1 MVEVVVQYTYGCRV
15 ACCQVSSL
23 KVGAFSRK
31 KSSFIVDRAIAPQAK
46 RDLRFGAAQQLV
58 GTVSQCVV
66 LEIGM
71 GESVNPGTQ
80 TTYFVLLLLVGPGI
94 DALGMTGKLI

>member
-1 MVEVVVQYTYGCRV
+1 MP
-15 ACCQVSSL
+15 L
-23 KVGAFSRK
+23 KN
-31 KSSFIVDRAIAPQAK
+31 IVDRAIATQAK

-58 GTVSQCVV
+58 GSVSQCVV

-71 GESVNPGTQ
+71 GESANPGTQ

>member
-1 MVEVVVQYTYGCRV
+1 MNVVKHGPEAINLPRQQSGTHPD
-15 ACCQVSSL
+15 VSCPTLNIDGVSTFDIIDQ
-23 KVGAFSRK
+23 KETN
-31 KSSFIVDRAIAPQAK
+31 
-46 RDLRFGAAQQLV
+46 DLGSPQQLV
-58 GTVSQCVV
+58 GSVSQCVV